1 MRYLGIERERKF
13 LLKKLPD
20 LSKAKKKQITQKYLS
35 SEPELRVRK
44 IGEDY
49 VITKKGP
56 GTHTRTEEEMAISS
70 ELFLFLE
77 GDQGPMRINK
87 IRYFLPL
94 DEGRL
99 AEIDVYEEEFEGFYS
114 VEVEFESDADMKNF
128 EPPGWFGLEVTERRD
143 ITNYQMAKNG
153 IPKDLKEVIDKY
165 NL

>member
-1 MRYLGIERERKF
+1 MGIERERKF

-20 LSKAKKKQITQKYLS
+20 LSKAKKKEITQKYLS

-56 GTHTRTEEEMAISS
+56 GTHTRTEEEMEISAQ
-70 ELFLFLE
+70 LFLFLE
-77 GDQGPMRINK
+77 GEQAPMRIKK

-94 DEGRL
+94 EEGRL
-99 AEIDVYEEEFEGFYS
+99 AEIDVYQEEFEGFYS
-114 VEVEFESDADMKNF
+114 VEVEFQNDEDMKAF
-128 EPPGWFGLEVTERRD
+128 EPPDWFGMEVTERRD

-153 IPKDLKEVIDKY
+153 IPKDLVEIYKRY
-165 NL
+165 NV